1 MNDGFSE
8 VERWRMSKLHN
19 RENWENAVG
28 EGKADEKMLSLC
40 NYINSTRDFFTSSG
54 CAGRI
59 MLLGLYGK
67 GTKEES
73 YFHRKWH
80 RAVKFAELWDGLAAK
95 SKGTLWFKMEPFIIH
110 IGTHDIGN
118 TNLLLDVMRNAG
130 VKRGGII
137 VAKKGKCIA
146 EFVGTQ
152 NISLPVK
159 KGAKILIEK
168 QYLKQILDEANSKLK
183 KNYELLKR
191 LERSLKEKLK
201 CGV

>member
-1 MNDGFSE
+1 MKNDFSGAE
-8 VERWRMSKLHN
+8 GWRMSKLHN

-40 NYINSTRDFFTSSG
+40 NYINSTGDFFTSSG

-80 RAVKFAELWDGLAAK
+80 RAVKFAELWDGLEAK
-95 SKGTLWFKMEPFIIH
+95 SNGTLWFKMEPFIIH
-110 IGTHDIGN
+110 IGTCDIGN
-118 TNLLLDVMRNAG
+118 ANLLLDVMRNAG

-152 NISLPVK
+152 SISLPVK
-159 KGAKILIEK
+159 KGAKILIEGK
-168 QYLKQILDEANSKLK
+168 YMKQILDEANSKLK

-191 LERSLKEKLK
+191 LEKVARAELK
-201 CGV
+201 

>member
-1 MNDGFSE
+1 MKNDFSE
-8 VERWRMSKLHN
+8 AERWRMSKLHN
-19 RENWENAVG
+19 KQIWEGAVR
-28 EGKADEKMLSLC
+28 EGKADAKMRPIC
-40 NYINSTRDFFTSSG
+40 NYINSTKNFFTSSG

-80 RAVKFAELWDGLAAK
+80 REVKLAELWNGVEAK
-95 SKGTLWFKMEPFIIH
+95 SRGTLWFKMEPFIIH
-110 IGTHDIGN
+110 IGTK
-118 TNLLLDVMRNAG
+118 NLGDADSLLNVMRNAG
-130 VKRGGII
+130 VKRSGII

-152 NISLPVK
+152 SISLPVK
-159 KGAKILIEK
+159 KGGKILIEK

-183 KNYELLKR
+183 KNYGMLER
-191 LERSLKEKLK
+191 LEKVARAELK
-201 CGV
+201 

>member
-1 MNDGFSE
+1 MKRLMDFSE
-8 VERWRMSKLHN
+8 NERWRMSKLHN
-19 RENWENAVG
+19 RENWENAVR

-40 NYINSTRDFFTSSG
+40 NYINSTKNFFTSSG

-80 RAVKFAELWDGLAAK
+80 RAVKFAELWRGLEAK
-95 SKGTLWFKMEPFIIH
+95 STGTLWFKMEPFIIH
-110 IGTHDIGN
+110 IGTKSLGDADS
-118 TNLLLDVMRNAG
+118 LLNVMRNAG

-152 NISLPVK
+152 SISLPVK
-159 KGAKILIEK
+159 KGAKILIERE
-168 QYLKQILDEANSKLK
+168 YMKQILDEANSKLR

-191 LERSLKEKLK
+191 LEKAAKEKLE
-201 CGV
+201 

>member
-1 MNDGFSE
+1 MKKQLEFSE
-8 VERWRMSKLHN
+8 NERWRMSKLHN
-19 RENWENAVG
+19 KQIWEEAKGKG
-28 EGKADEKMLSLC
+28 EADAKMRPIC
-40 NYINSTRDFFTSSG
+40 NYINSTGNFFTSSG

-80 RAVKFAELWDGLAAK
+80 RAVKFPELWNALEAE
-95 SKGTLWFKMEPFIIH
+95 SRGTLWFKMEPFIIH
-110 IGTHDIGN
+110 IGTKDIGDAN
-118 TNLLLDVMRNAG
+118 SLLDVMHNAG
-130 VKRGGII
+130 IKRGGII

-152 NISLPVK
+152 SISLPVK
-159 KGAKILIEK
+159 EGAKILIEK

-191 LERSLKEKLK
+191 LERVIRAELK
-201 CGV
+201 